1 MTTPE
6 LDFDHSLLGKEHHAG
21 PFQVTRELIDGFCTT
36 LGETNPLY
44 LDEEAARG
52 AGYDT
57 VLAPNSLCM
66 RGKCWRRWARSKR
79 VIRSL
84 PRRG

>member
-21 PFQVTRELIDGFCTT
+21 PFQVTRELIDGFCNT

-44 LDEEAARG
+44 LDEEAARSAGYRHG
-52 AGYDT
+52 AGT
-57 VLAPNSLCM
+57 Q
-66 RGKCWRRWARSKR
+66 
-79 VIRSL
+79 L
-84 PRRG
+84 PLHALRP